1 MISFEEYE
9 FLKMWKKKQYKETNN
24 FKILYLEDTVEN
36 CFEKIKKR
44 NRPEEKNI
52 KIEYLKQLEDNYKEM
67 LIKYKENVLIIKNTD
82 NLEEIMK
89 TLLAAK
95 K

>member
-1 MISFEEYE
+1 
-9 FLKMWKKKQYKETNN
+9 
-24 FKILYLEDTVEN
+24 
-36 CFEKIKKR
+36 
-44 NRPEEKNI
+44 
-52 KIEYLKQLEDNYKEM
+52 M

-89 TLLAAK
+89 TLLTSK